1 MKKILAFVC
10 ILTLVMS
17 LCSVFSF
24 AVTPETGET
33 TSVGDNARYATYY
46 RVNQSRTYMYNSAST
61 GSGYVRPQPIPRG
74 EMVRFIS
81 VSIDGNFYKVS
92 YYDTEEDRT
101 YTGFVESSHLS
112 AIN

>member
-46 RVNQSRTYMYNSAST
+46 RVNQSRTYMYNRASLT
-61 GSGYVRPQPIPRG
+61 SGYVRPAPIP
-74 EMVRFIS
+74 VNSQVTFIS
-81 VSIDGNFYKVS
+81 PSGSFYRVSFYDS
-92 YYDTEEDRT
+92 DEART
-101 YTGFVESSHLS
+101 YTGYIESYRLT
-112 AIN
+112 ALN